1 MPQPQVE
8 KLPSFILEEG
18 RKDLNQDRVS
28 FLRNMISRM
37 RLVNAEDQADALNR
51 IGVIH
56 IYLNECEQALHAF
69 QKSLSLEF
77 CELAFSN
84 YIQTLERIGKFKEA
98 IEEGLNFLESN
109 PNNRRVF
116 YTLLDIVTKYPN
128 IKSIESMLKYFKF
141 HFEAEE
147 LIEAETKLRSEV
159 DNELG
164 ILEMLEVDLEYF
176 YLVINIAFLEVK
188 KIQVG
193 FINFHSYLND
203 ETGQLNINVVA
214 KGINREDIK
223 ALNKN
228 FDDRLQGLIERDVIS
243 FDNYI
248 DHLMKF
254 TVGFGMATPSQL
266 AA

>member
-18 RKDLNQDRVS
+18 RKDLAQVKVS

-51 IGVIH
+51 IGVIYV
-56 IYLNECEQALHAF
+56 YLNECEQALDVF
-69 QKSLSLEF
+69 QKSLSLEL
-77 CELAFSN
+77 CEMTFSN
-84 YIQTLERIGKFKEA
+84 YIQTLERLGKFEQA
-98 IEEGLNFLESN
+98 IKEGLNFLESN

-128 IKSIESMLKYFKF
+128 IKFIEDMLKYFKF

-147 LIEAETKLRSEV
+147 LIEAETKFRS
-159 DNELG
+159 DAQNELE

-176 YLVINIAFLEVK
+176 NLITNIAFLEVK

-193 FINFHSYLND
+193 FLNFHSYLND

-214 KGINREDIK
+214 KGINKEDIK
-223 ALNKN
+223 VLNRN
-228 FDDRLQGLIERDVIS
+228 FDDRIQSLIDKGVIS
-243 FDNYI
+243 FDKYI

-254 TVGFGMATPSQL
+254 TFGFGVAKLSQQ